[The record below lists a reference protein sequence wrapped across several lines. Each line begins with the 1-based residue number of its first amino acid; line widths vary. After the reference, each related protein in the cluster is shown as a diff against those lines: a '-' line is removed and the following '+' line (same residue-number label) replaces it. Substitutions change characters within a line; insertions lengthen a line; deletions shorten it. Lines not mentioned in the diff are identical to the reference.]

1 MASEYAGKD
10 SPSDDD
16 NDEGPKVESNMN
28 ITKLLMTGV
37 SRNSDKPANES
48 ADPISAMNALEFMTR
63 TARARYESG
72 ELTDE
77 QRRRGES
84 RQQREK

>member
-37 SRNSDKPANES
+37 SRNSDEPVNES
-48 ADPISAMNALEFMTR
+48 ADPTSAMNALDL
-63 TARARYESG
+63 TARTVRV
-72 ELTDE
+72 
-77 QRRRGES
+77 
-84 RQQREK
+84 RER